1 MIWLIAGL
9 IFLAGCAGGFVNSL
23 VSGELKLPAKD
34 QEAGVFRPGWLGIVL
49 VGGAAAT
56 VSWGLY
62 GPLAEMALLG
72 GAGNPSVLPIL
83 RVSEFFGGLIVGFGG
98 GRWLTSEVE
107 RSILAREKESLTTTR
122 DKSSEVIQILAETM
136 RSGAMSGRGEG
147 S

>member
-1 MIWLIAGL
+1 MIWLIAGF
-9 IFLAGCAGGFVNSL
+9 IFMAGCAGGFVNAL

-34 QEAGVFRPGWLGIVL
+34 QEAGVFRPGWIGIVL

-56 VSWGLY
+56 VSWRLY

-72 GAGNPSVLPIL
+72 GTANSTALPIL

-98 GRWLTSEVE
+98 GRWLTSEVD

-122 DKSSEVIQILAETM
+122 DDSSKVIQILTETIK
-136 RSGAMSGRGEG
+136 GNAMSGQGEG